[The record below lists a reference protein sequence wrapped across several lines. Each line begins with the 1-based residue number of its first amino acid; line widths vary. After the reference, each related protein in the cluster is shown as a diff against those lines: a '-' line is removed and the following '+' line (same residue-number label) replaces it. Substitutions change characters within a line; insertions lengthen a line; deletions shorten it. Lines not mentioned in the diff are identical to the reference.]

1 MADDYG
7 IHLKNQVEKEIFTN
21 YFKEKQSKLSILNQ
35 KIDSIKHK
43 RVSVKLDKLRSQIQ
57 VMEKERCWQTIQN
70 NRLYTQLK
78 TTVMVNKS
86 NMNEENLKQ
95 LNDVFNLYVQHGIKY
110 NEKINGLYME
120 ELRDMIDHKMSS
132 SSAIDF
138 GEMQNII
145 ISSYGEDYVVEVDE
159 ESPGVIII

>member
-1 MADDYG
+1 
-7 IHLKNQVEKEIFTN
+7 
-21 YFKEKQSKLSILNQ
+21 
-35 KIDSIKHK
+35 
-43 RVSVKLDKLRSQIQ
+43 
-57 VMEKERCWQTIQN
+57 
-70 NRLYTQLK
+70 
-78 TTVMVNKS
+78 MVNKS